1 MGNAG
6 GKIKKILKFSLAG
19 LLLTVVLSGMISGKG
34 IHLSESYERTVGNM
48 ETAEAAVED
57 MVAVTSHKK
66 FIKAVYDMALNRRIS
81 GTFYYKGDYNDIFNG
96 DINALLNEICTIDDK
111 STSDDADYLANSISS
126 INVGTSYNY
135 ISNKIIDS
143 TISIKIHYLET
154 AAQLQAV
161 NEKVT
166 EVLASLGVKEK
177 SNYQKVKLIHD
188 YIVNNTRYVSSGN
201 SHTAYGALLE
211 GRAVCQGY
219 AQLAYKML
227 TDAGVK
233 CYFISG
239 QANNGSRTEDH
250 AWNLVKVGKKWYYL
264 DVTWDDPTGGE
275 DRLRYDYFLVGS
287 RKLDQDHAA
296 SSEFKKI
303 TAKASKNDHKKNRM
317 L

>member
-6 GKIKKILKFSLAG
+6 RKVKKLLKISVIG
-19 LLLTVVLSGMISGKG
+19 LLLTVGVSRIISEKG
-34 IHLSESYERTVGNM
+34 IHLAENYKLAVGDM
-48 ETAEAAVED
+48 EKAEAAVEGA
-57 MVAVTSHKK
+57 VTVTSHKK
-66 FIKAVYDMALNRRIS
+66 FVNAVYDMALNRRTS
-81 GTFYYKGDYNDIFNG
+81 GTFYYKGDYNDIFDG
-96 DINALLNEICTIDDK
+96 DINALLNEVCAIDDK

-135 ISNKIIDS
+135 TSTKIIDS
-143 TISIKIHYLET
+143 TISIKIRYLET

-161 NEKVT
+161 NEKVA
-166 EVLASLGVKEK
+166 EVLGSLGVKGK

-188 YIVNNTRYVSSGN
+188 YIVNNTRYVSSAN
-201 SHTAYGALLE
+201 AHTAYGALLE
-211 GRAVCQGY
+211 GKAVCQGY
-219 AQLAYKML
+219 SQLAYKML

-250 AWNLVKVGKKWYYL
+250 AWNLVKAGKKWYYL

-287 RKLDQDHAA
+287 RKFDQDHIA

-303 TAKASKNDHKKNRM
+303 TAKASKSDHKKNGTW
-317 L
+317 